1 MYFFY
6 AVLTNFAFIISPLVF
21 VYRILTGKEDP
32 LRFLEKVCI
41 YSKKRVRNKIW
52 IHAVSIG
59 ELMSIIPI
67 IKKLEKNKKIN
78 TTARPL
84 QRRYNQLNSI
94 GLTAIFIFVCNRFK
108 KQIIANLKSKH
119 PSIILFDLYKLCFYC
134 KLKKNA

>member
-1 MYFFY
+1 ME
-6 AVLTNFAFIISPLVF
+6 L
-21 VYRILTGKEDP
+21 
-32 LRFLEKVCI
+32 
-41 YSKKRVRNKIW
+41 
-52 IHAVSIG
+52 IG
-59 ELMSIIPI
+59 GEAPGLGVGLSSARTR
-67 IKKLEKNKKIN
+67 LEKNKKID

-94 GLTAIFIFVCNRFK
+94 GLTAIFIFVCNSFE